1 VTERETLRI
10 FLRAHGYAVFVI
22 GTFVVA
28 LPLAALQLD
37 RVISLELPLWC
48 RYVGIVTFAICGSL
62 SYSAFLPFITK
73 GRGTAFP
80 TDPPR
85 TLVLVG
91 PYRYTRNPMYVGN
104 LGMIFS
110 LGLIVRSLWVLVYFV
125 LLAIVTHLYI
135 TRHEEPVLEKRF
147 GVEYTAYKLAVPR
160 WLPAL
165 RRAGRQ
171 RVRPDAKGG
180 LAE

>member
-1 VTERETLRI
+1 MTERETLRI

-73 GRGTAFP
+73 GRGTA
-80 TDPPR
+80 
-85 TLVLVG
+85 VLVG

-135 TRHEEPVLEKRF
+135 TRHEEPVLEKRL